1 MSILLVPRAH
11 HRIIAALM
19 LHSFSSVPVGKHSW
33 QFIWVAMNTSERDH
47 SVQSSRSLSRSHT
60 SKFYIHEQLSLTTAR
75 TKPRGP
81 RLLTSILPL
90 VRERSTAANGVS
102 NIQSWGS
109 VYQEGIATFP
119 APVPRSR
126 SKSPEVRCF
135 QHMFDTHHSL
145 VCKSCHSLPKF
156 R

>member
-1 MSILLVPRAH
+1 
-11 HRIIAALM
+11 M

-33 QFIWVAMNTSERDH
+33 QLIWVAMNTSEKWSERDH
-47 SVQSSRSLSRSHT
+47 SVQTSSSLSRSHT

-90 VRERSTAANGVS
+90 VRERITATNGKS
-102 NIQSWGS
+102 KTQSWGEVS
-109 VYQEGIATFP
+109 EECIGAFP

-126 SKSPEVRCF
+126 SISPEVRFFRQLC
-135 QHMFDTHHSL
+135 DTRRSL
-145 VCKSCHSLPKF
+145 VCQSRHSKPKF
-156 R
+156 RWLICHERKS